1 MVSVQNKYLLI
12 LLYQN
17 PYIIRVVSITKK
29 IPVYLTLSCTL
40 YSFHVLTAAF
50 LQFNRNK

>member
-1 MVSVQNKYLLI
+1 MVSVKNKYLLI
-12 LLYQN
+12 LLYTN
-17 PYIIRVVSITKK
+17 PYIIREGLVEKN